1 MTGRKSRSSL
11 EEFKFTG
18 SRILRGDHPRGS
30 LSINF
35 GDGQVL
41 PAPTPPPLSFHEI
54 CRRKS
59 ADLRMQPHQ
68 SPDSPRLRKYIPPL
82 VQQLTVIYHVE
93 NVIRFFSSAWGQIE
107 SVLWCSLEFREAKW
121 RVKREKNGDSEF
133 LRELRMIDR
142 RGVIVGW
149 GWC

>member
-11 EEFKFTG
+11 EEFKFTD

-35 GDGQVL
+35 RDGQVL
-41 PAPTPPPLSFHEI
+41 PAPTPPPLSFFKI

-68 SPDSPRLRKYIPPL
+68 SPDSPSLRKYIPPL

-93 NVIRFFSSAWGQIE
+93 NVIRFFNSAWGQIE
-107 SVLWCSLEFREAKW
+107 SISWCSLKFRKAEW
-121 RVKREKNGDSEF
+121 RVKCEKNGDLGF
-133 LRELRMIDR
+133 LRELRIR
-142 RGVIVGW
+142 KGVIVGW
-149 GWC
+149 GWR